1 MNVINI
7 YMNKILVII
16 AKKSMEKSENLKIA
30 FRLCIITIYARKVH

>member
-16 AKKSMEKSENLKIA
+16 AKKSVEKSENLN
-30 FRLCIITIYARKVH
+30 YSV